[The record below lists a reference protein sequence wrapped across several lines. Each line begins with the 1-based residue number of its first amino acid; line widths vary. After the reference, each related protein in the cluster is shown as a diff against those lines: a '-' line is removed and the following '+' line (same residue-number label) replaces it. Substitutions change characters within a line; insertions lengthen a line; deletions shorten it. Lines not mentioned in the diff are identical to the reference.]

1 MKEIDIGAVKAI
13 TYTGEDGPL
22 ALDLRLAVQTDKG
35 AVQVDTDNIGVIKTN
50 GQVVVR
56 VAGKV
61 NALTKNRQLVATVL
75 KLLDE
80 GAELTNGQQVEVLD
94 ADAARDYLAGRF
106 EEGPLATD
114 GAVDIDGKEL

>member
-13 TYTGEDGPL
+13 TYTGEDGLL

-35 AVQVDTDNIGVIKTN
+35 VVQVDTDNLGVIKTN

-80 GAELTNGQQVEVLD
+80 GAEMTNGQQVEVLD
-94 ADAARDYLAGRF
+94 ADAAREYLAGRID
-106 EEGPLATD
+106 EKPIETD